1 MTNGSAGRIPSVR
14 VMSVTTPTTICIFTL
29 CLKQRAE
36 ASGLGPAAYAPIAKA
51 FSNLPEEERERGY
64 GSSSTLISMH
74 SENSCNDYTLA
85 R

>member
-1 MTNGSAGRIPSVR
+1 MDLRGGFRPYE

-51 FSNLPEEERERGY
+51 FSNLPEEEREREATGQVR
-64 GSSSTLISMH
+64 L
-74 SENSCNDYTLA
+74 
-85 R
+85 